1 MEKFN
6 SENSSR
12 TYRREL
18 NALHPYTYR
27 LNGLY
32 VKQQQQQMLDN
43 LLVANRA
50 EKNMNS
56 SHLECKQAE
65 ADL

>member
-1 MEKFN
+1 M
-6 SENSSR
+6 
-12 TYRREL
+12 
-18 NALHPYTYR
+18 HPYTHR

-32 VKQQQQQMLDN
+32 VKQQQQMLDN

-56 SHLECKQAE
+56 SHLEGREAQAKGAQRGVE
-65 ADL
+65 